1 VQNLHICGNK
11 NAACIRLG
19 PFRRWR
25 WVVAQDGTKQ
35 YKAWVEL
42 AGKASKETDPEKLMR
57 IIEALCRA
65 LDERET
71 IPIGVRLKP
80 SRSDSH

>member
-1 VQNLHICGNK
+1 M
-11 NAACIRLG
+11 
-19 PFRRWR
+19 
-25 WVVAQDGTKQ
+25 AQDGTKQ

-65 LDERET
+65 LSDREV
-71 IPIGVRLKP
+71 IPVGAQGRTN
-80 SRSDSH
+80 RSADS

>member
-1 VQNLHICGNK
+1 M
-11 NAACIRLG
+11 
-19 PFRRWR
+19 
-25 WVVAQDGTKQ
+25 AQDGTKQ

-42 AGKASKETDPEKLMR
+42 AGRASKETDPEKLMR

-71 IPIGVRLKP
+71 IPAGDSRAKPVR
-80 SRSDSH
+80 SSVN

>member
-1 VQNLHICGNK
+1 M
-11 NAACIRLG
+11 
-19 PFRRWR
+19 
-25 WVVAQDGTKQ
+25 AQDGTEQ

-42 AGKASKETDPEKLMR
+42 AARASKETDPEKLMR

-71 IPIGVRLKP
+71 MPPVGQVDAGTN
-80 SRSDSH
+80 RSANS